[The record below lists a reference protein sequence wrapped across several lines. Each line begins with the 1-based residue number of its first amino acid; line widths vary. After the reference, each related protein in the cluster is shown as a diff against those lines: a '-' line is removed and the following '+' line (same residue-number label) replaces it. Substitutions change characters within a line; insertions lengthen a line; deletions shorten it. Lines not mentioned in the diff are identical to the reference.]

1 MPDDVKLNSLS
12 RYSKQSPRL
21 VLEEYSHCEIPA
33 GCGGVVL
40 RWRKPDQEFAIVF
53 RSGARNGR
61 TPYVGLDGQDTDHA
75 SKHMLKPGT
84 HVLAIQKA
92 EVDPSKP
99 VLLFAAQVEAQY
111 QRILELQGDTSLLS
125 LGDGSWKYS
134 LAPQA
139 DEAWQA
145 PDFDDS
151 AWPALQAQ
159 PKKKV
164 TKKDAFWDEEIL
176 ELGAHYLW
184 LDRKAE
190 AVQAAL
196 AASEDGKTLSLSIR
210 KVFTILSKAQ

>member
-1 MPDDVKLNSLS
+1 MPDELKLNNLS

-40 RWRKPDQEFAIVF
+40 RWRKPDQEFAILF
-53 RSGARNGR
+53 RSGASNGR

-75 SKHMLKPGT
+75 SKHMLKPGA
-84 HVLAIQKA
+84 HLLAIQKTN
-92 EVDPSKP
+92 VDPSKP
-99 VLLFAAQVEAQY
+99 VLLFSAQVEAQY
-111 QRILELQGDTSLLS
+111 QRILELQGDTSVLS
-125 LGDGSWKYS
+125 VGDGSWKYS

-145 PDFDDS
+145 LDFDDS
-151 AWPALQAQ
+151 AWPSLQAQ
-159 PKKKV
+159 PKKRV
-164 TKKDAFWDEEIL
+164 AKKDNFWDEEIL

-184 LDRKAE
+184 LDRKAKE
-190 AVQAAL
+190 LQAAL
-196 AASEDGKTLSLSIR
+196 AASEDGKTVTIFIR